1 MEEENISIVVDAT
14 HPYAALVSENIVM
27 ACAECGCRYIRL
39 QRAAGEITKDCV
51 RVSSLEQAVEYL
63 EGTEGAVL
71 AATGSRDLE
80 AYTKLKDYRNRV
92 TARVL
97 SVPESVTKAV
107 ELGFSGKNLIC
118 MQGPFRRE
126 MNEAMLRGIHASYM
140 VTKESGK
147 EGGFQEKL
155 AAARNAGVKLI
166 VVERPA
172 ESGQG
177 KELFPGLEKD
187 TLSGQEKTAFS
198 GSMQSVADIFQLRRI
213 LAEEVPF
220 TVLRRICLAG
230 IGMGSPSGMTL
241 EVLEAIRQADVL
253 IGAGRMLRAAF
264 SCLSPEEADKASFCE
279 YRAEEICT
287 FVKEH
292 PEYEKIT
299 VLLSGDTGFYSGARR
314 LMEVF
319 ASEDVRVLPGISSVS
334 ALSAALK
341 TSWEDAPVLSL
352 HGCRQNVVGA
362 VRRSRKVFVLTGG
375 KESFEDL
382 CRDLLRYGLGQVL
395 IEAGCDLSYPQER
408 ILRGRPEDFLS
419 GSAAVITGRTDAEKG
434 SPAVSAGGTD
444 AEKGSAVL
452 MITNPAPDR
461 TVSAGMEDSRFSRI
475 LAKDRM
481 QEGGKTV
488 PMTKREIRALIL
500 SFLQLEKDSIIYDV
514 GAGTGSVSI
523 ECALRAEGGHV
534 WAIECREDAAELIR
548 KNQRVIGVS
557 NLTVICGSA
566 PEAMEGLP
574 VPDRVFIGGSG
585 GKLEEILQLLC
596 RKNPALRL
604 VISAVTLETL
614 SEALRCL
621 AALPFKEPEIVSIT
635 AARARKA
642 GNSHLMTGQNP
653 VYLITAEG
661 RG

>member
-1 MEEENISIVVDAT
+1 
-14 HPYAALVSENIVM
+14 
-27 ACAECGCRYIRL
+27 
-39 QRAAGEITKDCV
+39 
-51 RVSSLEQAVEYL
+51 
-63 EGTEGAVL
+63 
-71 AATGSRDLE
+71 
-80 AYTKLKDYRNRV
+80 
-92 TARVL
+92 
-97 SVPESVTKAV
+97 
-107 ELGFSGKNLIC
+107 
-118 MQGPFRRE
+118 
-126 MNEAMLRGIHASYM
+126 
-140 VTKESGK
+140 
-147 EGGFQEKL
+147 
-155 AAARNAGVKLI
+155 
-166 VVERPA
+166 
-172 ESGQG
+172 
-177 KELFPGLEKD
+177 
-187 TLSGQEKTAFS
+187 
-198 GSMQSVADIFQLRRI
+198 
-213 LAEEVPF
+213 
-220 TVLRRICLAG
+220 
-230 IGMGSPSGMTL
+230 
-241 EVLEAIRQADVL
+241 
-253 IGAGRMLRAAF
+253 
-264 SCLSPEEADKASFCE
+264 
-279 YRAEEICT
+279 
-287 FVKEH
+287 VKEH

-375 KESFEDL
+375 KESFVDL

-461 TVSAGMEDSRFSRI
+461 TVSAGLEDSRFSRI
-475 LAKDRM
+475 LAKDCM

-500 SFLQLEKDSIIYDV
+500 SFLQLEKESIIYDV

-523 ECALRAEGGHV
+523 ECAIQAESGHV
-534 WAIECREDAAELIR
+534 FAIECREDAAELIR

-621 AALPFKEPEIVSIT
+621 AALLFKEPEIVSIT